1 MRKTINNLAYLN
13 YNLIIVY
20 IWYMSDLKTKQ
31 FTLSIPI
38 KGCLTMTLNAKD
50 AQAAVES
57 FFRASR
63 WIFRSS
69 LLW

>member
-1 MRKTINNLAYLN
+1 
-13 YNLIIVY
+13 
-20 IWYMSDLKTKQ
+20 MSDLKIKQ

-57 FFRASR
+57 F
-63 WIFRSS
+63 
-69 LLW
+69 

>member
-1 MRKTINNLAYLN
+1 
-13 YNLIIVY
+13 
-20 IWYMSDLKTKQ
+20 MSDLKTKQ

-57 FFRASR
+57 F
-63 WIFRSS
+63 
-69 LLW
+69 LEH